1 MLTLTALEK
10 LYNGLSEGTFGTD
23 DIISQLV
30 GDPDAIPA
38 CAYCDN
44 EYIDRTVLTMLN
56 NHCSI
61 DRCVA
66 FIGYVNPHCHWHYR
80 SGISNDDYQIDDRVL
95 SLSLM
100 YDLDVLIKEAKRAEA
115 NCATAPTPSFIKGF
129 N

>member
-10 LYNGLSEGTFGTD
+10 LYDGLNEDAYGTD

-30 GDPDAIPA
+30 GDPDVILASD
-38 CAYCDN
+38 YCDN

-66 FIGYVNPHCHWHYR
+66 FIGYVNPHRHWHYR
-80 SGISNDDYQIDDRVL
+80 SGISNDNYQIDDRLL
-95 SLSLM
+95 SLSLVI
-100 YDLDVLIKEAKRAEA
+100 DLNVLIKEAKRTEP
-115 NCATAPTPSFIKGF
+115 NCTTVPASPFIKGF